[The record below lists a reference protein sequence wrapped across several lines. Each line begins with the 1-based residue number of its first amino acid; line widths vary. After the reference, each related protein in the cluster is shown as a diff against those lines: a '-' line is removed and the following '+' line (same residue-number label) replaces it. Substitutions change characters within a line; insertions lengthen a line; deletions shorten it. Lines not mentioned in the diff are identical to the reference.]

1 MTQTTYTN
9 RQIWHIAYPILISL
23 IMEQMIGM
31 TDTAFLGR
39 VGEVELGASAIA
51 GVFYMV
57 IFMVAFGFSIG
68 TQILIAR
75 RNGEENYREIGALFY
90 HGIYFQ
96 VGLAAVM
103 FLLSYFFSPLILER
117 IISSPAVCRAAED
130 YLHWRVF
137 GAFFSFSA
145 VIFRAFF
152 LGTVQ
157 TKTLTLN
164 SIVMVLSNVVF
175 NYILI
180 FGNLGFP
187 ALGIAGAAIGSSLLF
202 FILYTRRRVDIRKY
216 GLDRIP
222 RFRADVLRRML
233 DVSFWTM
240 IQNFFSLATWFLF
253 FLYIEHLGERALA
266 VTNIVRS
273 ASGILFMVMMA
284 FASTCGSLTSNLIG
298 RGHADKVPGLIRQ
311 HTRLAYLFVLPLAVL
326 FAAFP
331 HVILG
336 IYTDMPDLREAAV
349 PSYRHAGPARGRRAV
364 AVGDVRHLPRP
375 RPRQRL
381 LPVRVRHGQHP
392 HGARAGA
399 EQPDHLHGLH
409 HVDHPLPAPRRG
421 PVLERGH
428 RLRHLHPAV
437 LLDIPPKGELDRQA
451 DLRMDRLEEDIKR
464 GRAFHKERPRTIYM
478 PFSKYFISICIP
490 TASAA

>member
-1 MTQTTYTN
+1 MQPTTYTN

-23 IMEQMIGM
+23 LMEQMIGM

-75 RNGEENYREIGALFY
+75 RNGEENYREIGQLFY

-103 FLLSYFFSPLILER
+103 FLLSYFFSPMILER
-117 IISSPAVCRAAED
+117 IISSPDVCRAAES

-164 SIVMVLSNVVF
+164 SVVMVLSNVVF
-175 NYILI
+175 NYLLI
-180 FGNLGFP
+180 FGNFGFP
-187 ALGIAGAAIGSSLLF
+187 AMGIAGAALGSSLAEGVSLLF
-202 FILYTRRRVDIRKY
+202 FIIYTRRRIDIRKY
-216 GLDRIP
+216 GLDRVP
-222 RFRADVLRRML
+222 RFCRHVLRRML
-233 DVSFWTM
+233 NVSLWTM
-240 IQNFFSLATWFLF
+240 VQNFFSLSTWFLF
-253 FLYIEHLGERALA
+253 FLYIEHLGERSLA

-273 ASGILFMVMMA
+273 VSGILFMVMMA

-298 RGHADKVPGLIRQ
+298 RGHSSEVPGLIWQ
-311 HTRLAYLFVLPLAVL
+311 HIRLAYLFVLPLAVL
-326 FAAFP
+326 FVLFP
-331 HVILG
+331 EVILSV
-336 IYTDMPDLREAAV
+336 YTDMPDLQAASV
-349 PSYRHAGPARGRRAV
+349 PSLWVMCAAYLVLVPANVYFQAV
-364 AVGDVRHLPRP
+364 SGTGNTRMALALELSSLVFYTAYITYTILILRLDVALCWTSETVYGCFILLFCWLYIKYGKWVG
-375 RPRQRL
+375 
-381 LPVRVRHGQHP
+381 
-392 HGARAGA
+392 
-399 EQPDHLHGLH
+399 
-409 HVDHPLPAPRRG
+409 
-421 PVLERGH
+421 
-428 RLRHLHPAV
+428 
-437 LLDIPPKGELDRQA
+437 
-451 DLRMDRLEEDIKR
+451 
-464 GRAFHKERPRTIYM
+464 KEI
-478 PFSKYFISICIP
+478 
-490 TASAA
+490 

>member
-1 MTQTTYTN
+1 MQQTRYTN

-51 GVFYMV
+51 GVFYMA

-75 RNGEENYREIGALFY
+75 RNGEENYREIGQLFY

-96 VGLAAVM
+96 VALAAVM
-103 FLLSYFFSPLILER
+103 FLLSYFLSPLILER
-117 IISSPAVCRAAED
+117 IISSPAVCQAAED

-137 GAFFSFSA
+137 GAFFSFNA

-157 TKTLTLN
+157 TRTLTLN
-164 SIVMVLSNVVF
+164 SVVMVLSNVVF

-180 FGNLGFP
+180 FGNFGFP
-187 ALGIAGAAIGSSLLF
+187 AMGIAGAALGSSLAEGVSLLF
-202 FILYTRRRVDIRKY
+202 FILYTRRRVDTRKY

-222 RFRADVLRRML
+222 RFCRDVLRRML
-233 DVSFWTM
+233 NVSLWTM

-273 ASGILFMVMMA
+273 ASGLLFMVMMA

-298 RGHADKVPGLIRQ
+298 RGHASEVPHLIHQ
-311 HTRLAYLFVLPLAVL
+311 HIRLAYLFVMPLALLFVL
-326 FAAFP
+326 CP
-331 HVILG
+331 QLILG
-336 IYTDMPDLREAAV
+336 IYTDMADLREAAIPSLWVMCASYLLIV
-349 PSYRHAGPARGRRAV
+349 PANVYFQSVSGTGNTRTALALELSSLVLYTAYITWTILILRLDV
-364 AVGDVRHLPRP
+364 ALCWTSEMVYGIFI
-375 RPRQRL
+375 L
-381 LPVRVRHGQHP
+381 LFCW
-392 HGARAGA
+392 
-399 EQPDHLHGLH
+399 LYI
-409 HVDHPLPAPRRG
+409 RRG
-421 PVLERGH
+421 HWAGKQ
-428 RLRHLHPAV
+428 
-437 LLDIPPKGELDRQA
+437 I
-451 DLRMDRLEEDIKR
+451 
-464 GRAFHKERPRTIYM
+464 
-478 PFSKYFISICIP
+478 
-490 TASAA
+490 

>member
-1 MTQTTYTN
+1 MQQTPYTN
-9 RQIWHIAYPILISL
+9 RQIWHIANPILISL

-75 RNGEENYREIGALFY
+75 RNGEENYQAIGQLFY

-96 VGLAAVM
+96 VCLAAVM
-103 FLLSYFFSPLILER
+103 FLLSYFLSPLILER

-164 SIVMVLSNVVF
+164 SIVMVVSNVVF
-175 NYILI
+175 NYLLI

-187 ALGIAGAAIGSSLLF
+187 ALGIAGAAIGSSLAEGVSLVF
-202 FILYTRRRVDIRKY
+202 FILYTRRRIDIRKY

-222 RFRADVLRRML
+222 RFCPDVLRRML

-240 IQNFFSLATWFLF
+240 IQNFFSLGTWFLF

-273 ASGILFMVMMA
+273 ASGILFMVVR
-284 FASTCGSLTSNLIG
+284 L
-298 RGHADKVPGLIRQ
+298 ADQQSHRPGPLGQGAGAHPPAYAPGLPLCAAPG
-311 HTRLAYLFVLPLAVL
+311 HTVRRLPP
-326 FAAFP
+326 P
-331 HVILG
+331 HPGHL
-336 IYTDMPDLREAAV
+336 
-349 PSYRHAGPARGRRAV
+349 YRYAGLARGGHPV
-364 AVGDVRHLPRP
+364 AVGHVYHLPGTGS
-375 RPRQRL
+375 RQCL

-392 HGARAGA
+392 HSPRAGT

-409 HVDHPLPAPRRG
+409 HLDHSLP
-421 PVLERGH
+421 
-428 RLRHLHPAV
+428 
-437 LLDIPPKGELDRQA
+437 PP
-451 DLRMDRLEEDIKR
+451 
-464 GRAFHKERPRTIYM
+464 
-478 PFSKYFISICIP
+478 
-490 TASAA
+490 

>member
-1 MTQTTYTN
+1 MQQTRYTN

-75 RNGEENYREIGALFY
+75 RNGEENYREIGQLFY

-96 VGLAAVM
+96 VALAAVM
-103 FLLSYFFSPLILER
+103 FLLSYFLSPLILER

-157 TKTLTLN
+157 TRTLTLN
-164 SIVMVLSNVVF
+164 SVVMVLSNVVF

-180 FGNLGFP
+180 FGNFGFP
-187 ALGIAGAAIGSSLLF
+187 AMGIAGAALGSSLAEGVSLLF
-202 FILYTRRRVDIRKY
+202 FILYTRRRVDVSKY

-222 RFRADVLRRML
+222 RFCRGVLRRML
-233 DVSFWTM
+233 NVSLWTM

-253 FLYIEHLGERALA
+253 FLYIEHLSERALA

-273 ASGILFMVMMA
+273 ASGLLFMVMMA

-298 RGHADKVPGLIRQ
+298 RGHASEVPHLIHQ
-311 HTRLAYLFVLPLAVL
+311 HIRLAYLFVMPLALLFVL
-326 FAAFP
+326 CP
-331 HVILG
+331 QLILG
-336 IYTDMPDLREAAV
+336 IYTDMADLREAAIPSLWVMCASYLLIV
-349 PSYRHAGPARGRRAV
+349 PANVYFQSVSGTGNTRTALALELSSLVLYTAYITWTILILRLDV
-364 AVGDVRHLPRP
+364 ALCWTSEMVYGIFI
-375 RPRQRL
+375 L
-381 LPVRVRHGQHP
+381 LFCW
-392 HGARAGA
+392 
-399 EQPDHLHGLH
+399 LYI
-409 HVDHPLPAPRRG
+409 RRG
-421 PVLERGH
+421 HWAGKQ
-428 RLRHLHPAV
+428 
-437 LLDIPPKGELDRQA
+437 I
-451 DLRMDRLEEDIKR
+451 
-464 GRAFHKERPRTIYM
+464 
-478 PFSKYFISICIP
+478 
-490 TASAA
+490 

>member
-1 MTQTTYTN
+1 MQQTRYTN

-75 RNGEENYREIGALFY
+75 RNGEENYREIGQLFY

-103 FLLSYFFSPLILER
+103 FLLSYFLSPLILER
-117 IISSPAVCRAAED
+117 IIASPAVCRAAED

-157 TKTLTLN
+157 TRTLTLN
-164 SIVMVLSNVVF
+164 SVVMVLSNVVF

-180 FGNLGFP
+180 FGNFGFP
-187 ALGIAGAAIGSSLLF
+187 AMGIAGAALGSSLAEGVSLLF
-202 FILYTRRRVDIRKY
+202 FILYTRRRVDTRKY

-222 RFRADVLRRML
+222 RFCRGVLRRML
-233 DVSFWTM
+233 NVSLWTM

-273 ASGILFMVMMA
+273 ASGLLFMVMMA

-298 RGHADKVPGLIRQ
+298 RGHASEVPHLIHQ
-311 HTRLAYLFVLPLAVL
+311 HIRLAYLFVMPLALLFVL
-326 FAAFP
+326 CP
-331 HVILG
+331 QLILG
-336 IYTDMPDLREAAV
+336 IYTDMADLREAAIPSLWVMCASYLLIV
-349 PSYRHAGPARGRRAV
+349 PANVYFQSVSGTGNTRTALALELSSLVLYTAYITWTILILRLDV
-364 AVGDVRHLPRP
+364 ALCWTSEMVYGIFI
-375 RPRQRL
+375 L
-381 LPVRVRHGQHP
+381 LFCW
-392 HGARAGA
+392 
-399 EQPDHLHGLH
+399 LYI
-409 HVDHPLPAPRRG
+409 RRG
-421 PVLERGH
+421 HWAGKQ
-428 RLRHLHPAV
+428 
-437 LLDIPPKGELDRQA
+437 I
-451 DLRMDRLEEDIKR
+451 
-464 GRAFHKERPRTIYM
+464 
-478 PFSKYFISICIP
+478 
-490 TASAA
+490 

>member
-1 MTQTTYTN
+1 
-9 RQIWHIAYPILISL
+9 
-23 IMEQMIGM
+23 M

-75 RNGEENYREIGALFY
+75 RNGEENYREIGQLFY

-96 VGLAAVM
+96 VALAAVM
-103 FLLSYFFSPLILER
+103 FLLSYFLSPLILER
-117 IISSPAVCRAAED
+117 IIASPAVCRAAED

-157 TKTLTLN
+157 TRTLTLN
-164 SIVMVLSNVVF
+164 SVVMVLSNVVF

-180 FGNLGFP
+180 FGNFGFP
-187 ALGIAGAAIGSSLLF
+187 AMGIAGAALGSSLAEGVSLLF
-202 FILYTRRRVDIRKY
+202 FILYTRRRVDTRKY

-222 RFRADVLRRML
+222 RFCRDVLRRML
-233 DVSFWTM
+233 NVSLWTM

-273 ASGILFMVMMA
+273 ASGLLFMVMMA

-298 RGHADKVPGLIRQ
+298 RGHASEVPHLIHQ
-311 HTRLAYLFVLPLAVL
+311 HIRLAYLFVMPLALLFVL
-326 FAAFP
+326 CP
-331 HVILG
+331 QLILG
-336 IYTDMPDLREAAV
+336 IYTDMADLREAAIPSLWVMCASYLLIV
-349 PSYRHAGPARGRRAV
+349 PANVYFQSVSGTGNTRTALALELSSLVLYTAYITWTILILRLDV
-364 AVGDVRHLPRP
+364 ALCWTSEMVYGIFI
-375 RPRQRL
+375 L
-381 LPVRVRHGQHP
+381 LFCW
-392 HGARAGA
+392 
-399 EQPDHLHGLH
+399 LYI
-409 HVDHPLPAPRRG
+409 RRG
-421 PVLERGH
+421 HWAGKQ
-428 RLRHLHPAV
+428 
-437 LLDIPPKGELDRQA
+437 I
-451 DLRMDRLEEDIKR
+451 
-464 GRAFHKERPRTIYM
+464 
-478 PFSKYFISICIP
+478 
-490 TASAA
+490 